1 MTGDTGD
8 DDRLAGL
15 FREAASDGG
24 PPAPGFDHGD
34 VVATSRRITARR
46 RSAVIGG
53 ALALFVVAGVGTVA
67 VLPRAD
73 TSTVSAAAPA
83 QRAADAAAPPAPA
96 APEAA
101 VGAAGCPGAGGG
113 PGSPGSAVG
122 GVGSPGGAGGG
133 AGSSGGADAAAGG
146 GVPAGAAGGAAS
158 GVGGTGA
165 CVNGGSGAGGGA
177 AAAPGVGAPLGP
189 SATTCADRQ
198 DPALRALLVQVLPE
212 AASARAAATTDV
224 CLPGSERYVSLEL
237 GGGVFTVAYLPPG
250 TVASLAP
257 GAKSARTASGGTVIV
272 SPPPALSDRAPAVLQ
287 YLAPRL

>member
-24 PPAPGFDHGD
+24 APAPGFDHGD

-133 AGSSGGADAAAGG
+133 AGSPGGADAAAGG